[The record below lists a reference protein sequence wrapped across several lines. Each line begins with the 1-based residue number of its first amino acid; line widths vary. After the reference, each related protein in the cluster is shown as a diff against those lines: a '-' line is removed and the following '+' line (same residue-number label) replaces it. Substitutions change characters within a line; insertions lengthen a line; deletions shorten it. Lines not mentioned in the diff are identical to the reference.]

1 MKRGGG
7 SKRELKNANRTL
19 LNKKEKRK
27 KLTKFQINYVLKN
40 HGANKMK
47 FKIGQ
52 TVKFGN
58 LPTLG
63 RVQMSNDLET
73 FVIWNDGDKCAVAT
87 ECLKGVEE

>member
-1 MKRGGG
+1 M
-7 SKRELKNANRTL
+7 S
-19 LNKKEKRK
+19 
-27 KLTKFQINYVLKN
+27 
-40 HGANKMK
+40 

-58 LPTLG
+58 LPTIG

-87 ECLKGVEE
+87 EFLKGVEAER

>member
-1 MKRGGG
+1 MKRGVG